1 MLESFKLND
10 SKFNEKFITDYFIER
25 DYFMNKN
32 EQTRYKN
39 FFKELK
45 LALIRFIKDY
55 FVDKD
60 YFMDKK

>member
-1 MLESFKLND
+1 
-10 SKFNEKFITDYFIER
+10 
-25 DYFMNKN
+25 MNR
-32 EQTRYKN
+32 QDIKN